1 MFCLMKQSPV
11 SICYVMKS
19 SLGSSREIPSKV
31 GKPERT
37 FIFFSLKGVNV
48 KRDRR
53 NLNHSKTLIINSL
66 QITLQCQWHSSRR
79 EIARLG

>member
-1 MFCLMKQSPV
+1 MLRDEIIARFLQGD
-11 SICYVMKS
+11 SIK
-19 SLGSSREIPSKV
+19 G
-31 GKPERT
+31 GKT
-37 FIFFSLKGVNV
+37 GKNIHFFSLKGVNV